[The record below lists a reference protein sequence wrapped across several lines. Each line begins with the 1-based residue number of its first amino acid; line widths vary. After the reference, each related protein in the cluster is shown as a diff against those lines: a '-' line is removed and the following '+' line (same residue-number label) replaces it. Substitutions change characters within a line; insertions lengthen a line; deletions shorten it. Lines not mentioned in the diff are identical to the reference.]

1 MADKSTLSIEK
12 AERVDHQLVRGIGVP
27 ALTANII
34 SSTVGAGIFVIPAAV
49 ARGLG
54 SAAPLAFICCAI
66 AMVLFVT
73 CFAIAGSRVSLTGG
87 LYAYVEVA
95 FGRYVGFLAG
105 MLYFLT
111 ALGAVAGVVNV
122 LANSVALVVPFLGAA
137 VMRVVVML
145 AVYGVLVFINIR
157 GVREGAGAVTVITVA
172 KLLPLL
178 LFVCV
183 GIFFIHA
190 PNLSWSGW
198 PSSKSLGDAVILL
211 IFAFVGIEV
220 ALIPSGEVKNPA
232 RTVPLSAY
240 LSLVITTIIYLMIQL
255 VAQGTLGADLGNHLD
270 APLAESAAQFLGNL
284 GRMILL
290 AGASISAFGF
300 VTSDILS
307 SPRMIFAVGRDGALP
322 QFFAH
327 VHPRHR
333 SPDVAIIT
341 YAALAFALSISGTFE
356 KLAVLSNVAVLLM
369 YLLCCAA
376 CWVLVQ
382 RDVRSDGD
390 PFNFRGMKIVPA
402 LAILAIIWILAHAT
416 IREFVITA
424 VVLVEATL
432 AYLASYLDR
441 RFRREHP
448 GARPYRWGYYFSIHM
463 PISVI
468 IGAALLHCPVAAIVG
483 FGALYSVLA
492 WFFAKRQH
500 WAWITL
506 TILSFNVL
514 LWVAHCVYLGR
525 RWREQSALA
534 T

>member
-1 MADKSTLSIEK
+1 MGNESTVSIQQ
-12 AERVDHQLVRGIGVP
+12 AERVDHQLVRGIGIP

-34 SSTVGAGIFVIPAAV
+34 SSTIGAGIFVIPATV
-49 ARGLG
+49 AKGLG

-122 LANSVALVVPFLGAA
+122 LATSVALVIPFLGGPI
-137 VMRVVVML
+137 MRIVVML
-145 AVYGVLVFINIR
+145 AVYGSLVLINIR
-157 GVREGAGAVTVITVA
+157 GVRQGAGAVTVITVA

-178 LFVCV
+178 LFVSV

-190 PNLSWSGW
+190 PNLAWSGW

-232 RTVPLSAY
+232 RTVPRSAY
-240 LSLVITTIIYLMIQL
+240 LALVITTVIYILIQL
-255 VAQGTLGADLGNHLD
+255 VGQGTLGADLANHPD
-270 APLAESAAQFLGNL
+270 APLAESAATFLGKL
-284 GRMILL
+284 GRTILL

-307 SPRMIFAVGRDGALP
+307 SPRMIFAFGRDGALP

-327 VHPRHR
+327 VHPRYR

-341 YAALAFALSISGTFE
+341 YATLAFALSISGTFE

-376 CWVLVQ
+376 CWFLVQ
-382 RDVRSDGD
+382 RDVRSDGE
-390 PFNFRGMKIVPA
+390 PFNFHGMKIVPA

-416 IREFVITA
+416 LREFLVTGI
-424 VVLVEATL
+424 VLA
-432 AYLASYLDR
+432 LASVL
-441 RFRREHP
+441 
-448 GARPYRWGYYFSIHM
+448 YFVRGSIGRSAHM
-463 PISVI
+463 N
-468 IGAALLHCPVAAIVG
+468 A
-483 FGALYSVLA
+483 
-492 WFFAKRQH
+492 
-500 WAWITL
+500 
-506 TILSFNVL
+506 
-514 LWVAHCVYLGR
+514 
-525 RWREQSALA
+525 
-534 T
+534 